1 MFMDAIKE
9 TLNEDMNYS
18 VTENGA
24 LGYHTTGKALLDL
37 NFAVASLRSASEQEI
52 INKFM
57 KAFCEDKIL
66 AMRWLFFGRDREKGL
81 GERRL
86 FRVVVSD
93 LAKSNPEMILPVIKL
108 FSEYGRWDD
117 MWCLLDIPAAAE
129 VVYDIVDKQ
138 LTEDLK
144 NMNEGKPISLLG
156 KWMPSINTSSNQT
169 KKYAKQLRKALGLTE
184 QEYRKALSK
193 FRKYLDV
200 VEVKMS
206 AKNWS
211 EINYETV
218 PSRANLI
225 YNNAFLRNDEERRR
239 DYLSKLEKGEVK
251 INASVLYPHD
261 IVHKY
266 TEQGFWS
273 NKVKPK
279 DTTLE
284 ELWKALPDTVQGCGN
299 TIVVA
304 DGSGSMTVRV
314 GNTNVSALEV
324 ANALAIYFAEHSS
337 GQFKDKYITFSDN
350 PQFVDFSKCNSLH
363 DKIQTALS
371 HNEIASTNIEAV
383 FDLILDTAV
392 KNKMSQDD
400 IPQNILIISDMEF
413 NSAQSYYNPLT
424 QRLFKIIRQRY
435 KAAGYKLPRLVFWN
449 VNSRTGTI
457 PVKKNKLGVALV
469 SGFSTNI
476 CKMVLSGELDPYKCL
491 LETINDERY
500 DAVESAIKEAV

>member
-24 LGYHTTGKALLDL
+24 LGYRTTGKALLDL
-37 NFAVASLRSASEQEI
+37 NFTVASLRSASEKKI
-52 INKFM
+52 TKKFM

-66 AMRWLFFGRDREKGL
+66 AMRWLFFARDATQGL

-93 LAKSNPEMILPVIKL
+93 LARSNPEIVLPVIKL
-108 FSEYGRWDD
+108 FAEYGRWDD
-117 MWCLLDIPAAAE
+117 MWCLLDIPVAAE
-129 VVYDIVDKQ
+129 IVYDIVDKQ

-144 NMNEGKPISLLG
+144 NMNEGKPISLLA
-156 KWMPSINTSSNQT
+156 KWMPSTNASSNET
-169 KKYAKQLRKALGLTE
+169 KRYAKQLRKALGLTE

-218 PSRANLI
+218 PSRANLV

-239 DYLSKLEKGEVK
+239 DYLSKLGKGEVK

-266 TEQGFWS
+266 VGGWAYR
-273 NKVKPK
+273 VKPK

-314 GNTNVSALEV
+314 GNTDVSALEV

-337 GQFKDKYITFSDN
+337 GQFKDKYITFSDR

-363 DKIQTALS
+363 DKIQTALTHS
-371 HNEIASTNIEAV
+371 EVSSTNIEAV
-383 FDLILDTAV
+383 FDLILNTAV

-413 NSAQSYYNPLT
+413 NDAQGYRRAMT
-424 QRLFKIIRQRY
+424 QRLFETIRQKY
-435 KAAGYKLPRLVFWN
+435 EAAGYKLPRLIFWN

-457 PVKKNKLGVALV
+457 PVKENELGVALV

-491 LETINDERY
+491 LETINNERY

>member
-1 MFMDAIKE
+1 MFMDEIKK
-9 TLNEDMNYS
+9 TLDNEYNVS

-24 LGYHTTGKALLDL
+24 LGFKTTGKALLDL
-37 NFAVASLRSASEQEI
+37 NFAVASLRSASEEEI
-52 INKFM
+52 TNKFM

-66 AMRWLFFGRDREKGL
+66 AMRWLFFARDARQGL

-86 FRVVVSD
+86 FRVVVST
-93 LAKSNPEMILPVIKL
+93 LVKSNPEMVLPVIKL

-117 MWCLLDIPAAAE
+117 MWCLLDIPEAAE
-129 VVYDIVDKQ
+129 VIYDIVDKQ

-144 NMNEGKPISLLG
+144 NMNEGKPISLLA
-156 KWMPSINTSSNQT
+156 KWLCSPNASSKQT
-169 KKYAKQLRKALGLTE
+169 KRYAKQLRKALGLTE
-184 QEYRKALSK
+184 REYRKALSK

-211 EINYETV
+211 KINYETV
-218 PSRANLI
+218 PSRANLV

-239 DYLSKLEKGEVK
+239 DYLNRLEKGEVK

-266 TEQGFWS
+266 ADSWGYR
-273 NKVKPK
+273 VKPK

-284 ELWKALPDTVQGCGN
+284 ELWKALPDTVQGGGN

-337 GQFKDKYITFSDN
+337 GQFKDKYITFSSR
-350 PQFVDFSKCNSLH
+350 PQFVDFSNCNSLH
-363 DKIQTALS
+363 DKIQTALTHTEVS
-371 HNEIASTNIEAV
+371 NTNIEAV

-413 NSAQSYYNPLT
+413 DYAQDYRHAMT
-424 QRLFKIIRQRY
+424 QRLFETITQKY
-435 KAAGYKLPRLVFWN
+435 EAAGYKLPRLVFWN

-457 PVKKNKLGVALV
+457 PVKENELGVALV

-476 CKMVLSGELDPYKCL
+476 CKMVLSGEIDPYKCL
-491 LETINDERY
+491 LETINAERY
-500 DAVESAIKEAV
+500 DAVELAIKEAV

>member
-169 KKYAKQLRKALGLTE
+169 KKYAKQICFYLVCTAEKQFGSGTGTLKYAAVTAWLYERLPLICKLFFTE
-184 QEYRKALSK
+184 KQI
-193 FRKYLDV
+193 D
-200 VEVKMS
+200 
-206 AKNWS
+206 
-211 EINYETV
+211 
-218 PSRANLI
+218 NLI
-225 YNNAFLRNDEERRR
+225 ETSVQKMKEWLSNN
-239 DYLSKLEKGEVK
+239 
-251 INASVLYPHD
+251 
-261 IVHKY
+261 
-266 TEQGFWS
+266 
-273 NKVKPK
+273 
-279 DTTLE
+279 
-284 ELWKALPDTVQGCGN
+284 
-299 TIVVA
+299 
-304 DGSGSMTVRV
+304 
-314 GNTNVSALEV
+314 
-324 ANALAIYFAEHSS
+324 
-337 GQFKDKYITFSDN
+337 DK
-350 PQFVDFSKCNSLH
+350 
-363 DKIQTALS
+363 
-371 HNEIASTNIEAV
+371 
-383 FDLILDTAV
+383 
-392 KNKMSQDD
+392 
-400 IPQNILIISDMEF
+400 
-413 NSAQSYYNPLT
+413 
-424 QRLFKIIRQRY
+424 
-435 KAAGYKLPRLVFWN
+435 
-449 VNSRTGTI
+449 
-457 PVKKNKLGVALV
+457 
-469 SGFSTNI
+469 
-476 CKMVLSGELDPYKCL
+476 
-491 LETINDERY
+491 
-500 DAVESAIKEAV
+500 AVEALIEKEND